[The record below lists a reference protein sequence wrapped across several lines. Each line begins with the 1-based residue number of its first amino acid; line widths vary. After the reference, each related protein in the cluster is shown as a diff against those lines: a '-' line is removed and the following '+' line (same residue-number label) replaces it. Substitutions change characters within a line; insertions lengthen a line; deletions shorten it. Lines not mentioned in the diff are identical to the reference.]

1 MPCLKKLKL
10 NRCRELKRLPQGIE
24 HLTTLQELRMDNMS
38 EELLERMRG
47 QGVDRQKITHIPK
60 VIHVRYNSTGEYKEE
75 MFS

>member
-1 MPCLKKLKL
+1 MPCLKELSL
-10 NRCRELKRLPQGIE
+10 WRCRELKRLPRGIE

-47 QGVDRQKITHIPK
+47 QGVDREKISHTPK
-60 VIHVRYNSTGEYKEE
+60 VIHVRHNSNGEYKEE